1 MSDMTNQKPKKN
13 HICFLPA
20 LAVFAFACFVRYFRS
35 YMSTYYTTLFA
46 LNYDYGFIPQGFLG
60 TFYQYLSER
69 LPWEMQNYI
78 AVYNFSGFFTV
89 IYFLILFLFYGVC
102 CHLCRQENKRNL
114 QHLIV
119 FLSIFAFP
127 MFMSS
132 TNFGSVYLYFCI
144 IMLLCVIL
152 ILIEKME
159 WLIVPLGM
167 IGVCIHEDFI
177 FTNTSLI
184 VILLLYKLCFTEK
197 KIKKFKYITILVTFL
212 ACLTYLYIYF
222 TQYSQYIGDMEVIV
236 PEIKEAAKLLSKSGL
251 TYNPFII
258 KHDIMGM
265 DRAPMD
271 AVYHNYNVQDFPVFC
286 VLFAPYL
293 YYGLC
298 FFLQLIK
305 DKEIAPQKRFLY
317 LAALL
322 GGVSMVP
329 LFITKTEYGV
339 YMFNLFFY
347 YISILIV
354 GLTMHDE
361 HINCNFNSIKT
372 SLKNI
377 TPLHFVWFLY
387 PFILTPFKGVTIST
401 QIHDLAEIIF
411 TEMTFFLP
419 IQ

>member
-1 MSDMTNQKPKKN
+1 MSELQQKKN
-13 HICFLPA
+13 HISFLPA
-20 LAVFAFACFVRYFRS
+20 LAIFAFACFIRYSRG

-89 IYFLILFLFYGVC
+89 IYFFVLFLFYGIC
-102 CHLCRQENKRNL
+102 CYRCAEEHKRNL
-114 QHLIV
+114 QHLII

-144 IMLLCVIL
+144 LMLLSVIL
-152 ILIEKME
+152 ILIEKLE
-159 WLIVPLGM
+159 WLIIPLGI
-167 IGVCIHEDFI
+167 IGMCIHEDFI

-197 KIKKFKYITILVTFL
+197 KRKKIKYIAILVTFL
-212 ACLTYLYIYF
+212 TSVIYLYIYF
-222 TQYSQYIGDMEVIV
+222 TYYSQYIGDLEIIV

-271 AVYHNYNVQDFPVFC
+271 AIYHNYNVQDFPVFC

-293 YYGLC
+293 YYGFR
-298 FFLQLIK
+298 FFIQLIRN
-305 DKEIAPQKRFLY
+305 KEITLQKRFLY

-322 GGVSMVP
+322 GGISMIP
-329 LFITKTEYGV
+329 LFIAKTEYGV
-339 YMFNLFFY
+339 YIFNLFFY

-361 HINCNFNSIKT
+361 NINQNFDSIKT
-372 SLKNI
+372 SLKSI

-411 TEMTFFLP
+411 TELSFFLP
-419 IQ
+419 CLCMN